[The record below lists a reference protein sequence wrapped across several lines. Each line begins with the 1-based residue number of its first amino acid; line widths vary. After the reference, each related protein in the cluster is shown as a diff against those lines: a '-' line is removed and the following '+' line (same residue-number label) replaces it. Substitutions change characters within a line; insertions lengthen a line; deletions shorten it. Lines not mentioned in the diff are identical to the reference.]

1 MTVPPKAESV
11 CGSQKLSLKEDGV
24 VGGLQGEAKRV

>member
-1 MTVPPKAESV
+1 MTVPAEAESV
-11 CGSQKLSLKEDGV
+11 CGLQRLSVKAEGV